1 MLCERPKVHF
11 GGTQEWTFQDTDT
24 QLNHKSLTKEMTKDS
39 NLRASRVKE
48 PNAFNKQPVEIYF
61 FIFQF
66 FTNLPTTLCTEN
78 SCNESYPQPCVYSP
92 GLTLLG
98 TTGCNRG

>member
-1 MLCERPKVHF
+1 VKGLKPVH
-11 GGTQEWTFQDTDT
+11 E
-24 QLNHKSLTKEMTKDS
+24 
-39 NLRASRVKE
+39 
-48 PNAFNKQPVEIYF
+48 QPVEIYF
-61 FIFQF
+61 FVFQF

-78 SCNESYPQPCVYSP
+78 SYNESYPQPCVYSP